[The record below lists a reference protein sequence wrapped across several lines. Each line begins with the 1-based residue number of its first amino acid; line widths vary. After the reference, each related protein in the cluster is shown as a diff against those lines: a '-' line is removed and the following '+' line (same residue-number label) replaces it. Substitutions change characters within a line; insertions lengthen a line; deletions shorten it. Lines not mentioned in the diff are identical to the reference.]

1 MKNCI
6 LYSEK
11 QRISTIE
18 HGSIKNHDI
27 LAKAVKV
34 LKINGV
40 KLLTPSKKMI
50 SYGDNSSQ
58 QHIKIALKNVNILV
72 TLG

>member
-40 KLLTPSKKMI
+40 KLPTP
-50 SYGDNSSQ
+50 
-58 QHIKIALKNVNILV
+58 
-72 TLG
+72 